1 VRRQLGETMAAVL
14 LLAGTIKFEGSL
26 ILQAQGEGP
35 LRTLV
40 AQATHRRTVR
50 GLALW
55 NGQVPDKDGLADVF
69 GEGRLVLTIDRTKG
83 ERHQGIVPLD
93 GNRTPDAAIIELAW
107 CLRDPSQQTLVGN
120 TQSLMQAL
128 HHTEAQGTLAIQHL
142 GHPTAGAD
150 IGLEIAWRKPLLL
163 HSELDRIDRI
173 GRTDRVMFIL
183 VGFDQSNQNFHF
195 VGLRRAFLRLKD
207 SLKTTKGR
215 SQILVATDRPNIH

>member
-93 GNRTPDAAIIELAW
+93 GNRTPDAAIISPKR
-107 CLRDPSQQTLVGN
+107 CRRD
-120 TQSLMQAL
+120 
-128 HHTEAQGTLAIQHL
+128 
-142 GHPTAGAD
+142 TA
-150 IGLEIAWRKPLLL
+150 PLQPGGICC
-163 HSELDRIDRI
+163 R
-173 GRTDRVMFIL
+173 
-183 VGFDQSNQNFHF
+183 QY
-195 VGLRRAFLRLKD
+195 
-207 SLKTTKGR
+207 
-215 SQILVATDRPNIH
+215 